1 MNEEDL
7 TDSYSQEA
15 NENMKVAIEKLRSD
29 LEQIGSSDAYKNAL
43 FGLKIMVDKR
53 PRRIT
58 DVANVE
64 PGLKPRSLDLMV
76 YSRELIPLV
85 VEEIKLAGFKN
96 VTSDIELQRVT
107 IIVPAPTLEDLERIE
122 DDLDRVAR
130 STVSNLTRVKANSS
144 QRLKAGLENEYI
156 EVAEAGRARKNLDDI
171 IEYYVQIAKLHILKK
186 RMKVM
191 GKYFQPKNDDEQLM
205 KKLKTLKVKK
215 IYLYFNKL
223 GLITII
229 SFFLFI

>member
-15 NENMKVAIEKLRSD
+15 NENMKVAIEKLRTD
-29 LEQIGSSDAYKNAL
+29 LEQIGSADAYKNAL

-191 GKYFQPKNDDEQLM
+191 GKYFQPKNDDEKLM
-205 KKLKTLKVKK
+205 KKLKNFK
-215 IYLYFNKL
+215 
-223 GLITII
+223 G
-229 SFFLFI
+229 

>member
-15 NENMKVAIEKLRSD
+15 NENMKVAIENLVTNIT
-29 LEQIGSSDAYKNAL
+29 QVGSADAYKNAL

-130 STVSNLTRVKANSS
+130 STVSNLTKVKANSS

-156 EVAEAGRARKNLDDI
+156 EVAEAGKARKNLDEI
-171 IEYYVQIAKLHILKK
+171 IDHYVEIAKLHVLKK
-186 RMKVM
+186 RIKVM
-191 GKYFQPKNDDEQLM
+191 GKYFQPKPEDEKLM
-205 KKLKTLKVKK
+205 KKIKNFK
-215 IYLYFNKL
+215 
-223 GLITII
+223 G
-229 SFFLFI
+229 

>member
-15 NENMKVAIEKLRSD
+15 NENMKVAIESLVTN
-29 LEQIGSSDAYKNAL
+29 LTQVGSADAYKNAL

-130 STVSNLTRVKANSS
+130 STVSNLTKVKANSS

-156 EVAEAGRARKNLDDI
+156 EVAEAGKARKNLDEI
-171 IEYYVQIAKLHILKK
+171 IDHYVEIAKLHVLKK
-186 RMKVM
+186 RIKVM
-191 GKYFQPKNDDEQLM
+191 GKYFQPKPEDEKLM
-205 KKLKTLKVKK
+205 KKLKNFK
-215 IYLYFNKL
+215 
-223 GLITII
+223 G
-229 SFFLFI
+229 

>member
-15 NENMKVAIEKLRSD
+15 NENMKVTIENLVTS
-29 LEQIGSSDAYKNAL
+29 LTQVGSSDAYKNAL
-43 FGLKIMVDKR
+43 FGLKIMVDKK

-85 VEEIKLAGFKN
+85 VEEIKVAGFKS
-96 VTSDIELQRVT
+96 VTSDLELQRVT
-107 IIVPAPTLEDLERIE
+107 IVVPAPTLEDLERIE

-130 STVSNLTRVKANSS
+130 SAVSSLTKVKANSS

-156 EVAEAGRARKNLDDI
+156 EVAEAGKARKNLDEI
-171 IEYYVQIAKLHILKK
+171 IEYYVEIAKLHVLKK
-186 RMKVM
+186 RIKVM
-191 GKYFQPKNDDEQLM
+191 VKYFQPKPEDEKLM
-205 KKLKTLKVKK
+205 KKLKNFK
-215 IYLYFNKL
+215 
-223 GLITII
+223 G
-229 SFFLFI
+229 

>member
-1 MNEEDL
+1 MNEEEL

-15 NENMKVAIEKLRSD
+15 NENMKVAIESLKTSLT
-29 LEQIGSSDAYKNAL
+29 QVGSSDAYKNAL
-43 FGLKIMVDKR
+43 FGLKIMVDKK
-53 PRRIT
+53 PRRVT

-85 VEEIKLAGFKN
+85 VEEIKVAGFKN

-107 IIVPAPTLEDLERIE
+107 IVVPPPTLEDLERIE

-130 STVSNLTRVKANSS
+130 STVSNLTRIKGNSS

-156 EVAEAGRARKNLDDI
+156 EVADAGKARKNLDEA
-171 IEYYVQIAKLHILKK
+171 IEHYVQIAKLLILKK
-186 RMKVM
+186 RIGVM
-191 GKYFQPKNDDEQLM
+191 GKYFQPKNDDEQMM
-205 KKLKTLKVKK
+205 KKLKGFK
-215 IYLYFNKL
+215 
-223 GLITII
+223 G
-229 SFFLFI
+229 

>member
-15 NENMKVAIEKLRSD
+15 NENMKVAIENLVTN
-29 LEQIGSSDAYKNAL
+29 LTQVGSADAYKNAL

-130 STVSNLTRVKANSS
+130 STVSNLTKVKANSS

-156 EVAEAGRARKNLDDI
+156 EVAEAGKARKNLDEI
-171 IEYYVQIAKLHILKK
+171 IDHYVEVAKLHVLKK
-186 RMKVM
+186 RIKVM
-191 GKYFQPKNDDEQLM
+191 GKYFQPKPEDEKLM
-205 KKLKTLKVKK
+205 KKLKNFK
-215 IYLYFNKL
+215 
-223 GLITII
+223 G
-229 SFFLFI
+229 

>member
-1 MNEEDL
+1 
-7 TDSYSQEA
+7 
-15 NENMKVAIEKLRSD
+15 
-29 LEQIGSSDAYKNAL
+29 
-43 FGLKIMVDKR
+43 
-53 PRRIT
+53 
-58 DVANVE
+58 
-64 PGLKPRSLDLMV
+64 MV

-144 QRLKAGLENEYI
+144 QRLKAGLENEYL
-156 EVAEAGRARKNLDDI
+156 ELAEAGRARKNLDDI

-205 KKLKTLKVKK
+205 KKLKNFK
-215 IYLYFNKL
+215 
-223 GLITII
+223 G
-229 SFFLFI
+229 

>member
-15 NENMKVAIEKLRSD
+15 NENMKVAIENLVTN
-29 LEQIGSSDAYKNAL
+29 LTQVGSADAYKNAL

-130 STVSNLTRVKANSS
+130 STVSNLTKVKANSS

-156 EVAEAGRARKNLDDI
+156 EVAEAGKARKNLDEI
-171 IEYYVQIAKLHILKK
+171 IDHYVEIAKLHVLKK
-186 RMKVM
+186 RIKEM
-191 GKYFQPKNDDEQLM
+191 GKYFQPKPEDEKLM
-205 KKLKTLKVKK
+205 KKLKNFK
-215 IYLYFNKL
+215 
-223 GLITII
+223 G
-229 SFFLFI
+229 

>member
-1 MNEEDL
+1 MNEEEL

-15 NENMKVAIEKLRSD
+15 NENMKVSIESLVTS
-29 LEQIGSSDAYKNAL
+29 LTQVGSADAYKNAL

-85 VEEIKLAGFKN
+85 VEEIKVAGFKN

-130 STVSNLTRVKANSS
+130 STVSSLTKVKANSS

-156 EVAEAGRARKNLDDI
+156 EVAEAGKARKNLDDI
-171 IEYYVQIAKLHILKK
+171 IEHYVEIAKLHVLKK
-186 RMKVM
+186 RIKVM
-191 GKYFQPKNDDEQLM
+191 GKYFQPKPEDEKLM
-205 KKLKTLKVKK
+205 KKLKNFK
-215 IYLYFNKL
+215 
-223 GLITII
+223 G
-229 SFFLFI
+229 

>member
-15 NENMKVAIEKLRSD
+15 NENMKVAIENLVTN
-29 LEQIGSSDAYKNAL
+29 LTQVGSADAYKNAL

-130 STVSNLTRVKANSS
+130 STVSNLTKVKANSS

-156 EVAEAGRARKNLDDI
+156 EVAEAGKARKNMDEI
-171 IEYYVQIAKLHILKK
+171 IDHYVEIAKLHVLKK
-186 RMKVM
+186 RIKVM
-191 GKYFQPKNDDEQLM
+191 GKYFQPKPEDEKLM
-205 KKLKTLKVKK
+205 KKLKNFK
-215 IYLYFNKL
+215 
-223 GLITII
+223 G
-229 SFFLFI
+229 

>member
-15 NENMKVAIEKLRSD
+15 NENMKVAIENLVTN
-29 LEQIGSSDAYKNAL
+29 LTQVGSADAYKNAL
-43 FGLKIMVDKR
+43 LGLKIMVDKR

-64 PGLKPRSLDLMV
+64 TGLKPRSFDLMV
-76 YSRELIPLV
+76 YCRELIPLV

-130 STVSNLTRVKANSS
+130 STVSNLTKVKANSS

-156 EVAEAGRARKNLDDI
+156 EVAEAGKARKNLDEI
-171 IEYYVQIAKLHILKK
+171 IDHYVEIAKLHVLKK
-186 RMKVM
+186 RIKVM
-191 GKYFQPKNDDEQLM
+191 GKYFQPKPEDEKLM
-205 KKLKTLKVKK
+205 KKLKNFKGSA
-215 IYLYFNKL
+215 KL
-223 GLITII
+223 IQDYD
-229 SFFLFI
+229 F

>member
-15 NENMKVAIEKLRSD
+15 NENMKVAIENLVTN
-29 LEQIGSSDAYKNAL
+29 LTQVGSADAYKNAL

-122 DDLDRVAR
+122 DDLDGVAR
-130 STVSNLTRVKANSS
+130 STVSNLTKVKANSS

-156 EVAEAGRARKNLDDI
+156 EVAEAGKARKNLDEI
-171 IEYYVQIAKLHILKK
+171 IDHYVEIAKLHVLKK
-186 RMKVM
+186 RIKVM
-191 GKYFQPKNDDEQLM
+191 GKYFQPKPEDEKLM
-205 KKLKTLKVKK
+205 KKLKNFK
-215 IYLYFNKL
+215 
-223 GLITII
+223 G
-229 SFFLFI
+229 

>member
-15 NENMKVAIEKLRSD
+15 NENMKVAIENLKTTLND
-29 LEQIGSSDAYKNAL
+29 VGSADAYKNAL
-43 FGLKIMVDKR
+43 FGLKIMVDKK

-58 DVANVE
+58 DVCNIE

-85 VEEIKLAGFKN
+85 VEEIKVAGFKN

-107 IIVPAPTLEDLERIE
+107 IVVPPPTLEDLERIE

-130 STVSNLTRVKANSS
+130 STVSNLTRIKANSG

-156 EVAEAGRARKNLDDI
+156 EVAEAGKARKNLDDA
-171 IEYYVQIAKLHILKK
+171 IEYYVQISKLHILKK
-186 RMKVM
+186 RIKVM
-191 GKYFQPKNDDEQLM
+191 GKYFQPKNDDEQMM
-205 KKLKTLKVKK
+205 KKLKNFK
-215 IYLYFNKL
+215 
-223 GLITII
+223 G
-229 SFFLFI
+229 

>member
-15 NENMKVAIEKLRSD
+15 NENMKVAIEKLRTD

-156 EVAEAGRARKNLDDI
+156 EVAEAARARKNLDDI

-205 KKLKTLKVKK
+205 KKLKNFK
-215 IYLYFNKL
+215 
-223 GLITII
+223 G
-229 SFFLFI
+229 

>member
-191 GKYFQPKNDDEQLM
+191 GKYFQPKNDVEQLM
-205 KKLKTLKVKK
+205 KKLKNFK
-215 IYLYFNKL
+215 
-223 GLITII
+223 G
-229 SFFLFI
+229 

>member
-15 NENMKVAIEKLRSD
+15 NENMKVAIENLVTN
-29 LEQIGSSDAYKNAL
+29 LTQVGSADAYKNAL

-130 STVSNLTRVKANSS
+130 STVSSLTKVKANSS

-156 EVAEAGRARKNLDDI
+156 EVAEATKARKNLDEI
-171 IEYYVQIAKLHILKK
+171 IDHYVEIAKLHVLKK
-186 RMKVM
+186 RIKVM
-191 GKYFQPKNDDEQLM
+191 GKYFQPKPEDEKLM
-205 KKLKTLKVKK
+205 KKLKNFK
-215 IYLYFNKL
+215 
-223 GLITII
+223 G
-229 SFFLFI
+229 

>member
-15 NENMKVAIEKLRSD
+15 NENMKVAIENLVTN
-29 LEQIGSSDAYKNAL
+29 LTQVGSADAYKNAL

-130 STVSNLTRVKANSS
+130 STVSNLTKVKANSS

-156 EVAEAGRARKNLDDI
+156 EVAEATKARKNLDEI
-171 IEYYVQIAKLHILKK
+171 IDHYVEIAKLHVLKK
-186 RMKVM
+186 RIKVM
-191 GKYFQPKNDDEQLM
+191 GKYFQPKPEEEKLM
-205 KKLKTLKVKK
+205 KKLKNFK
-215 IYLYFNKL
+215 
-223 GLITII
+223 G
-229 SFFLFI
+229 

>member
-15 NENMKVAIEKLRSD
+15 NENMKVAIENLVTN
-29 LEQIGSSDAYKNAL
+29 LTQVGSADAYKNAL

-130 STVSNLTRVKANSS
+130 STVSNLTKVKANSS

-156 EVAEAGRARKNLDDI
+156 EVAEAGKARKNLDEI
-171 IEYYVQIAKLHILKK
+171 IDHYVEMAKLHVLKK
-186 RMKVM
+186 RIKVM
-191 GKYFQPKNDDEQLM
+191 GKYFQPKPEDEKLM
-205 KKLKTLKVKK
+205 KKLKNFK
-215 IYLYFNKL
+215 
-223 GLITII
+223 G
-229 SFFLFI
+229 

>member
-15 NENMKVAIEKLRSD
+15 NENMKVAIEKLRTD
-29 LEQIGSSDAYKNAL
+29 LEQIGSSDAYKNSL

-96 VTSDIELQRVT
+96 ITSDIELQRVT

-205 KKLKTLKVKK
+205 KKLKNFK
-215 IYLYFNKL
+215 
-223 GLITII
+223 G
-229 SFFLFI
+229 

>member
-15 NENMKVAIEKLRSD
+15 NENMKVAIEKLRTD

-64 PGLKPRSLDLMV
+64 PGLNPRSLDLMV

-191 GKYFQPKNDDEQLM
+191 GKYFQHKNDDEQLM
-205 KKLKTLKVKK
+205 KKLKNFK
-215 IYLYFNKL
+215 
-223 GLITII
+223 G
-229 SFFLFI
+229 

>member
-1 MNEEDL
+1 MNEEEL

-15 NENMKVAIEKLRSD
+15 NENMKVSIENLVTS
-29 LEQIGSSDAYKNAL
+29 LTQVGSADAYKNAL

-85 VEEIKLAGFKN
+85 VEEIKVAGFKN

-130 STVSNLTRVKANSS
+130 STVSNLTKVKANSS

-156 EVAEAGRARKNLDDI
+156 EVAEAGKARKNLDEI
-171 IEYYVQIAKLHILKK
+171 IDHYVEIAKLHVLKK
-186 RMKVM
+186 RIKVM
-191 GKYFQPKNDDEQLM
+191 GKYFQPKPEDEKLM
-205 KKLKTLKVKK
+205 KKIKNFK
-215 IYLYFNKL
+215 
-223 GLITII
+223 G
-229 SFFLFI
+229 

>member
-15 NENMKVAIEKLRSD
+15 NENMKVAIESLVTN
-29 LEQIGSSDAYKNAL
+29 LTQVGSADAYKNAL

-85 VEEIKLAGFKN
+85 VEEIKVAGFKN

-130 STVSNLTRVKANSS
+130 STVSNLTKVKANSS

-156 EVAEAGRARKNLDDI
+156 EVAEAGKARKNLDEI
-171 IEYYVQIAKLHILKK
+171 IDHYVEIAKLHVLKK
-186 RMKVM
+186 RIKVM
-191 GKYFQPKNDDEQLM
+191 GKYFQPKPEDEKLM
-205 KKLKTLKVKK
+205 KKLKNFK
-215 IYLYFNKL
+215 
-223 GLITII
+223 G
-229 SFFLFI
+229 

>member
-7 TDSYSQEA
+7 SDSYSQEA
-15 NENMKVAIEKLRSD
+15 NENMKVTIENLVTS
-29 LEQIGSSDAYKNAL
+29 LTQVGSSDAYKNAL
-43 FGLKIMVDKR
+43 FGLKIMVDKK

-85 VEEIKLAGFKN
+85 VEEIKVAGFKS
-96 VTSDIELQRVT
+96 VTSDLELQRVT
-107 IIVPAPTLEDLERIE
+107 IVVPAPTLEDLERIE

-130 STVSNLTRVKANSS
+130 SAVSSLTKVKANSS

-156 EVAEAGRARKNLDDI
+156 EVAEAGKARKNLDEI
-171 IEYYVQIAKLHILKK
+171 IEYYVGIAKLHVLKK
-186 RMKVM
+186 RIKVM
-191 GKYFQPKNDDEQLM
+191 GKYFQPKPEDEKLM
-205 KKLKTLKVKK
+205 KKLKNFK
-215 IYLYFNKL
+215 
-223 GLITII
+223 G
-229 SFFLFI
+229 

>member
-15 NENMKVAIEKLRSD
+15 NENMKVAIENLVTN
-29 LEQIGSSDAYKNAL
+29 LTQVGSADAYKNAL

-122 DDLDRVAR
+122 DDLERVAR
-130 STVSNLTRVKANSS
+130 STVSNLTKVKANSS

-156 EVAEAGRARKNLDDI
+156 EVAEAAKARKNLDDI
-171 IEYYVQIAKLHILKK
+171 IDHYVEIAKLHVLKK
-186 RMKVM
+186 RIKVM
-191 GKYFQPKNDDEQLM
+191 GKYFQPKPEDEKLM
-205 KKLKTLKVKK
+205 KKLKNFK
-215 IYLYFNKL
+215 
-223 GLITII
+223 G
-229 SFFLFI
+229 

>member
-15 NENMKVAIEKLRSD
+15 NQNMKVTIENLVTS
-29 LEQIGSSDAYKNAL
+29 LTQVGSSDAYKNAL
-43 FGLKIMVDKR
+43 FGLKIMVDKK

-85 VEEIKLAGFKN
+85 VEEIKVAGFKN
-96 VTSDIELQRVT
+96 VTSDLELQRVT
-107 IIVPAPTLEDLERIE
+107 IIVPPPTLEDLERIE

-130 STVSNLTRVKANSS
+130 SAVSSLTKVKANSS

-156 EVAEAGRARKNLDDI
+156 EVAEAGKARKNLDDI
-171 IEYYVQIAKLHILKK
+171 IEYYVEIAKLHVLKK
-186 RMKVM
+186 RIKVM
-191 GKYFQPKNDDEQLM
+191 GKYFQPKPEDEKLM
-205 KKLKTLKVKK
+205 KKLKNFK
-215 IYLYFNKL
+215 
-223 GLITII
+223 G
-229 SFFLFI
+229 

>member
-191 GKYFQPKNDDEQLM
+191 GKYFQLKNDDEQLM
-205 KKLKTLKVKK
+205 KKLKNFK
-215 IYLYFNKL
+215 
-223 GLITII
+223 G
-229 SFFLFI
+229 

>member
-15 NENMKVAIEKLRSD
+15 NENMKVAIEKLRTD

-130 STVSNLTRVKANSS
+130 STVSNLTRVKANSG

-205 KKLKTLKVKK
+205 KKLKNFK
-215 IYLYFNKL
+215 
-223 GLITII
+223 G
-229 SFFLFI
+229 

>member
-15 NENMKVAIEKLRSD
+15 NENMKVAIEKLRTD
-29 LEQIGSSDAYKNAL
+29 LEQIGSWDAYKNAL

-205 KKLKTLKVKK
+205 KKLKNFK
-215 IYLYFNKL
+215 
-223 GLITII
+223 G
-229 SFFLFI
+229 

>member
-1 MNEEDL
+1 MNEADL

-15 NENMKVAIEKLRSD
+15 NENMKVTIENLVTN
-29 LEQIGSSDAYKNAL
+29 LTQVGSADAYKNAL

-130 STVSNLTRVKANSS
+130 STVSNLTKVKANSS

-156 EVAEAGRARKNLDDI
+156 EVAEAGKARKNLDEI
-171 IEYYVQIAKLHILKK
+171 IDHYVEIAKLHVLKK
-186 RMKVM
+186 RIKVM
-191 GKYFQPKNDDEQLM
+191 GKYFQPKPEDEKLM
-205 KKLKTLKVKK
+205 KKIKNFK
-215 IYLYFNKL
+215 
-223 GLITII
+223 G
-229 SFFLFI
+229 

>member
-15 NENMKVAIEKLRSD
+15 NENMKVAIENLVTN
-29 LEQIGSSDAYKNAL
+29 LTQVGSADAYKNAL

-130 STVSNLTRVKANSS
+130 STVSNLTKVKANSS

-156 EVAEAGRARKNLDDI
+156 EVAEAGKARKNLDEI
-171 IEYYVQIAKLHILKK
+171 IDHYVEIAKLHVLKK
-186 RMKVM
+186 RIKVM
-191 GKYFQPKNDDEQLM
+191 GKYFQPKPDDEKLM
-205 KKLKTLKVKK
+205 KKLKNFK
-215 IYLYFNKL
+215 
-223 GLITII
+223 G
-229 SFFLFI
+229 

>member
-15 NENMKVAIEKLRSD
+15 NENMKVAIENLVTN
-29 LEQIGSSDAYKNAL
+29 LTQVGSADAYKNAL

-85 VEEIKLAGFKN
+85 VEEIKVAGFKN

-130 STVSNLTRVKANSS
+130 STVSNLTKVKANSS

-156 EVAEAGRARKNLDDI
+156 EVAEAGKARKNLDEI
-171 IEYYVQIAKLHILKK
+171 IDHYVEIAKLHVLKK
-186 RMKVM
+186 RIKVM
-191 GKYFQPKNDDEQLM
+191 GKYFQPKPEDEKLM
-205 KKLKTLKVKK
+205 KKLRNFK
-215 IYLYFNKL
+215 
-223 GLITII
+223 G
-229 SFFLFI
+229 

>member
-15 NENMKVAIEKLRSD
+15 NENMKVAIENLVTN
-29 LEQIGSSDAYKNAL
+29 LTQVGSADAYKNAL

-130 STVSNLTRVKANSS
+130 STVSNLTKVKANSS

-156 EVAEAGRARKNLDDI
+156 EVAEAGKARKNLDEI
-171 IEYYVQIAKLHILKK
+171 IDHYVEIAKLHVLKK
-186 RMKVM
+186 RIKVM
-191 GKYFQPKNDDEQLM
+191 GKYFQPKPEDEKLM
-205 KKLKTLKVKK
+205 KKIKNFK
-215 IYLYFNKL
+215 
-223 GLITII
+223 G
-229 SFFLFI
+229 

>member
-15 NENMKVAIEKLRSD
+15 NENMKVAIENLVTN
-29 LEQIGSSDAYKNAL
+29 LTQVGSADAYKNAL

-130 STVSNLTRVKANSS
+130 STVSNLTKVKANSS

-156 EVAEAGRARKNLDDI
+156 EVAEAGKARKNLDDI
-171 IEYYVQIAKLHILKK
+171 IDHYVEIAKLHVLKK
-186 RMKVM
+186 RIKVM
-191 GKYFQPKNDDEQLM
+191 GKYFQPKPEDEKLM
-205 KKLKTLKVKK
+205 KKLKNFK
-215 IYLYFNKL
+215 
-223 GLITII
+223 G
-229 SFFLFI
+229 

>member
-15 NENMKVAIEKLRSD
+15 NENMKVA
-29 LEQIGSSDAYKNAL
+29 LENLVTNLTQVGSADAYKNAL

-130 STVSNLTRVKANSS
+130 STVSNLTKVKANSS

-156 EVAEAGRARKNLDDI
+156 EVAEAAKARKNLDEI
-171 IEYYVQIAKLHILKK
+171 IDHYVEISKLHVLKK
-186 RMKVM
+186 RITVM
-191 GKYFQPKNDDEQLM
+191 GKYFQPKPEDEKLM
-205 KKLKTLKVKK
+205 KKLKNFK
-215 IYLYFNKL
+215 
-223 GLITII
+223 G
-229 SFFLFI
+229 

>member
-15 NENMKVAIEKLRSD
+15 NENMKVAIENLVTN
-29 LEQIGSSDAYKNAL
+29 LTQVGSADAYKNAL

-130 STVSNLTRVKANSS
+130 STVSNLTKVKANSS

-156 EVAEAGRARKNLDDI
+156 EVAEAGKARKNLDEI
-171 IEYYVQIAKLHILKK
+171 IDHYVEIAKLHVLKK
-186 RMKVM
+186 RIKVM
-191 GKYFQPKNDDEQLM
+191 GKYFQPKPEDEKLM
-205 KKLKTLKVKK
+205 KKLKNFK
-215 IYLYFNKL
+215 
-223 GLITII
+223 G
-229 SFFLFI
+229 

>member
-15 NENMKVAIEKLRSD
+15 NENMKGAIEKLRTD

-205 KKLKTLKVKK
+205 KKLKNFK
-215 IYLYFNKL
+215 
-223 GLITII
+223 G
-229 SFFLFI
+229 

>member
-15 NENMKVAIEKLRSD
+15 NENMKVAIENLVTN
-29 LEQIGSSDAYKNAL
+29 LTQVGSADAYKNAL

-85 VEEIKLAGFKN
+85 VEEIKVAGFKN

-130 STVSNLTRVKANSS
+130 STVSNLTKVKANSS

-156 EVAEAGRARKNLDDI
+156 EVAEAGKARKNLDEI
-171 IEYYVQIAKLHILKK
+171 IDYYVEIAKLHVLKK
-186 RMKVM
+186 RIKVM
-191 GKYFQPKNDDEQLM
+191 GKYFQPKPEDEKLM
-205 KKLKTLKVKK
+205 KKIKNFK
-215 IYLYFNKL
+215 
-223 GLITII
+223 G
-229 SFFLFI
+229 